1 MNLNTIS
8 LPTKDKAT
16 KNRKKPQKS
25 KAMLQRK
32 SSIQLKMLLESLL
45 LSRRLMMKIDRSL
58 SMNTQTHDDEH
69 AIELLFL

>member
-8 LPTKDKAT
+8 LPLVGKAT

-32 SSIQLKMLLESLL
+32 SSIQLKMLLESFTLIQ
-45 LSRRLMMKIDRSL
+45 KTNDEDREIFVHEYPDS
-58 SMNTQTHDDEH
+58 
-69 AIELLFL
+69 